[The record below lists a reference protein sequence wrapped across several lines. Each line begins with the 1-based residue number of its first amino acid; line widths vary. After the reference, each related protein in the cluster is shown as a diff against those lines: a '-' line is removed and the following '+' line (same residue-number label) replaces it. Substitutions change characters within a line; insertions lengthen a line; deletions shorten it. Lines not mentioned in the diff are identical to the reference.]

1 MNQPPHG
8 PEKYLDLMGHTELG
22 QRLATPAGRRT
33 ALYDMLASHPDPV
46 WREMGEQLKTGRMR
60 PSDMFAVPAYREHLM
75 AGLEQAKE
83 RHGELFVAVETAAT
97 ASPASPDDNPAETT
111 TRTRAPGGPP
121 SRSTRDEDDLDEV
134 PINWVRR

>member
-1 MNQPPHG
+1 MNQPAHG
-8 PEKYLDLMGHTELG
+8 PEKYLNLMGHTELG
-22 QRLATPAGRRT
+22 QRLGTPAGRRT
-33 ALYDMLASHPDPV
+33 ALYDMLASHPDPL

-83 RHGELFVAVETAAT
+83 RHGELFGAVEKDAT
-97 ASPASPDDNPAETT
+97 TPSDET
-111 TRTRAPGGPP
+111 PVVP
-121 SRSTRDEDDLDEV
+121 SNRDEDEPDEV

>member
-1 MNQPPHG
+1 MN
-8 PEKYLDLMGHTELG
+8 PEKYIDLMGHTELG

-33 ALYDMLASHPDPV
+33 ALYDMLANHPDPV

-83 RHGELFVAVETAAT
+83 RHGELFGAVAAAAT
-97 ASPASPDDNPAETT
+97 EPAPTPRGPSP
-111 TRTRAPGGPP
+111 
-121 SRSTRDEDDLDEV
+121 RDEDEPDEV
-134 PINWVRR
+134 AINWVRR

>member
-1 MNQPPHG
+1 MNQPTHG
-8 PEKYLDLMGHTELG
+8 PEKYLNLMGHTELG

-83 RHGELFVAVETAAT
+83 RHGELFGAVETAAT
-97 ASPASPDDNPAETT
+97 APPEETA
-111 TRTRAPGGPP
+111 TRP
-121 SRSTRDEDDLDEV
+121 SVPSTRDEDEPDEV

>member
-8 PEKYLDLMGHTELG
+8 PEKYLNLMGHTELG
-22 QRLATPAGRRT
+22 QRLATPAGRRA
-33 ALYDMLASHPDPV
+33 ALYDMLATHPDPV

-83 RHGELFVAVETAAT
+83 RHGELFGAVETAAT
-97 ASPASPDDNPAETT
+97 ASPDDKPAET
-111 TRTRAPGGPP
+111 APQARNPGSP
-121 SRSTRDEDDLDEV
+121 SNRPARDEDELDEV